1 MFAEFLVPLD
11 GTPAAEAALPL
22 ATALAS
28 AMHGGLRLVRVL
40 DRDADPAAVV
50 QTGGDLARVAAGLR
64 HPGVEVETEV
74 HSGSV
79 VDGILVE
86 AERHGVELVVMATH
100 GRQGLERVRLG
111 SVTEQVL
118 ARSPR
123 PVVVV
128 YAGQGLR
135 RLGGPL
141 LVPVDGSPGAEAAL
155 PVARALALALG
166 ARVVLVQV
174 VPPLVRYGRGR
185 FIEPHVEADERAA
198 AEAYLEGLANGFREI
213 GVAAETRAVIG
224 PVAETILALAGTKSP
239 DLIVMGTHAATGITR
254 TLLGSVA
261 DENVRKAQQPV
272 VLVRRPDQGA
282 AKTPHRAESMRVPRP
297 ARSEHRARPA

>member
-1 MFAEFLVPLD
+1 MFGAFLVPLD

-22 ATALAS
+22 AAALAS

-40 DRDADPAAVV
+40 DRDADAATVA
-50 QTGGDLARVAAGLR
+50 QTGADLARVAAGLR

-74 HSGSV
+74 HQGRV

-86 AERHGVELVVMATH
+86 AERHGVELIVMATH
-100 GRQGLERVRLG
+100 GRQGLQRARLG

-118 ARSPR
+118 VRSPS

-128 YAGQGLR
+128 HAGHPQP

-155 PVARALALALG
+155 PVARALAQALA
-166 ARVVLVQV
+166 ARVVLLQV
-174 VPPLVRYGRGR
+174 VPPLIRY
-185 FIEPHVEADERAA
+185 EPDFEADERAA
-198 AEAYLEGLANGFREI
+198 VEAYLEGLAAGFRQI
-213 GVAAETRAVIG
+213 GVAAEARTVSG
-224 PVAETILALAGTKSP
+224 PIAGTILDLADTAGA

-254 TLLGSVA
+254 ALLGSVA
-261 DENVRKAQQPV
+261 DEVVRNAPQPV
-272 VLVRRPDQGA
+272 VLVRRPDRGA
-282 AKTPHRAESMRVPRP
+282 AETTPGAAAVRVPRP
-297 ARSEHRARPA
+297 AKGQPRARLA